1 MQSYRTWFWSCHCW
15 HKTHVLFGDSCCIHL
30 YSRCIHLYRR
40 WFMVCLFGI
49 IFFDMPTIWAFTL
62 TFLDTALPSLKH
74 QKPKSSCLIL
84 LHILSS
90 SHFFTLF
97 FICFH
102 NNNQLTFYFLSY
114 YLTKDSIVQG
124 LRSEEKGLYG
134 LYTHKYF
141 ILCHNFVM
149 TSGFYYFKK
158 QTQKGTQTEVLMS
171 DTWVKSTC
179 RRAAAYAV
187 TIVWPQKQG
196 AKQPPVYQA
205 VAKQPQKRPASQ
217 HSSGLLE

>member
-84 LHILSS
+84 LHILFS
-90 SHFFTLF
+90 FTLFHTFF

-114 YLTKDSIVQG
+114 YLTKDS
-124 LRSEEKGLYG
+124 S
-134 LYTHKYF
+134 
-141 ILCHNFVM
+141 
-149 TSGFYYFKK
+149 SGP
-158 QTQKGTQTEVLMS
+158 E
-171 DTWVKSTC
+171 C
-179 RRAAAYAV
+179 RRKAFMVFIHTSISYFVITLSWLLAFTISKSKHKREHKQRFWWV
-187 TIVWPQKQG
+187 T
-196 AKQPPVYQA
+196 
-205 VAKQPQKRPASQ
+205 
-217 HSSGLLE
+217 HE